1 MENVGKR
8 KMPVPQVP
16 LYFDIATNIYVYS
29 QYDLPYT
36 GK

>member
-1 MENVGKR
+1 MYEIER
-8 KMPVPQVP
+8 CQYPSVP